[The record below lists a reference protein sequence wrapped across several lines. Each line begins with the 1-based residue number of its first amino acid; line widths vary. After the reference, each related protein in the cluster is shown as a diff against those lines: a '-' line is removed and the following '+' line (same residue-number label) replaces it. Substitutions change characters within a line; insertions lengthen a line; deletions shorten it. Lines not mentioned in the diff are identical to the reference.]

1 MKQIR
6 NLWQD
11 EGDEDGKMM
20 ILTFEDGED
29 EIMNQILLTLK
40 SEQIV
45 CHSIPKI
52 RCSRI
57 DFRDFTIDLDRRRVE
72 KEGTD
77 VNLTATE
84 FEILRLLAQNPG
96 MVFSKEQIYD
106 AVWQEP
112 YAGDYSN
119 VISHVHNIREKIED
133 IPSQPVYI
141 QTVWGIGY
149 RFNQNVSNGLEQ

>member
-1 MKQIR
+1 MKAFIVTI
-6 NLWQD
+6 D
-11 EGDEDGKMM
+11 
-20 ILTFEDGED
+20 DGE
-29 EIMNQILLTLK
+29 EKILNRILSVLNN
-40 SEQIV
+40 EQIV
-45 CHSIPKI
+45 CQSIPKI
-52 RCSRI
+52 KCSRL
-57 DFRDFTIDLDRRRVE
+57 DFRGFTIDLDRRRVE
-72 KEGTD
+72 KEGAD
-77 VNLTATE
+77 VNLTVTE

-96 MVFSKEQIYD
+96 MVFSKKQIYN

>member
-1 MKQIR
+1 MKAFIITIDDR
-6 NLWQD
+6 
-11 EGDEDGKMM
+11 EEE
-20 ILTFEDGED
+20 IL
-29 EIMNQILLTLK
+29 NRILLALNN
-40 SEQIV
+40 EQVV
-45 CHSIPKI
+45 CRSIPEI
-52 RCSRI
+52 RCSRL
-57 DFRDFTIDLDRRRVE
+57 DFRGFAIDLDRRRVE
-72 KEGTD
+72 KEGAD